1 MIFNHCEYQD
11 QLLIFSVT
19 DMSIFLFVIIITE
32 KESLETKKNPSKL
45 WIYLLDPFD
54 SLEFWDWTLVTDVD
68 IGLVPELVVDV
79 GDDCLVLDQSR
90 HSCCNNKSI
99 FDTLSKEIRQV

>member
-1 MIFNHCEYQD
+1 
-11 QLLIFSVT
+11 
-19 DMSIFLFVIIITE
+19 MSIFLFVIIITE
-32 KESLETKKNPSKL
+32 KKSLETKKNPSKL